1 VFFPYKNLLH
11 GSIFVIRITQN
22 LKVMEKVSYHNGRS
36 SSVSE
41 LAQNV
46 VGTILYIAVMA
57 LGICF
62 FVRLLTL

>member
-1 VFFPYKNLLH
+1 
-11 GSIFVIRITQN
+11 
-22 LKVMEKVSYHNGRS
+22 MEKVSYHNGRS